1 MRALLRQL
9 IPVLVAVGAIAA
21 CPAIAAAWGP
31 PRSGGL
37 GHQVLRGGSG
47 ADYLRGAEGPDTV
60 RGYGGGDLLTGDTG
74 PDGISGGSGSDT
86 ISGGAGNDI
95 VLGGSGNDIAFGGF
109 GADTIRGDGG
119 DDALAGDNDGDKL
132 SGGAGN
138 DVLHGGSGID
148 TLDGGTGNDRIFSD
162 SGADTI
168 DAGAGDDTIVVDAES
183 KVRINCGVGN
193 DTLYLSVTAEATADY
208 TGRGVSAYY
217 SGNCE
222 TVWLTDALPDPNKGI
237 TYLATDAGGK
247 REGTARDDTL
257 LGGPGAD
264 ALQGGAGN
272 DVLWGLRQ
280 PDVKSVARDYL
291 LAGNGDDTVYG
302 GPGPQV
308 IDGGPGD
315 DFLESGI
322 GNGTITGGTGDDTI
336 RMRGGGLTMVD
347 AGSGNDTI
355 YARGTARA
363 RITCGRGRDV
373 AHADAGDRVA
383 RDCERIIGGAKRSKG
398 RLRATYR
405 RHDSHDAGARALV
418 PPRRGAPLGYNVH
431 LVDQVASSSGSYYGE
446 LGASGV
452 TDDGDTSFQ
461 SNTNYYVGDPSVSLG
476 IYDGFLHEE
485 FSFEAWYRSADSG
498 TRGRCSAMSLRVQ
511 PGHLPRPRGG
521 RLAARDHPLE
531 QRHEPE
537 HRPAHAAARSRC
549 RELAPHRADARRRP
563 HRDLRRR
570 RREGRVGPA
579 MPIAFETQNY
589 GVGVGARLGAYKG
602 WEGGIDEIA
611 IYDRAARRGDDRRAF
626 PRRRRRRRAGR
637 TRRSAARAAAA
648 ARRRHPPED
657 RPGRSRA
664 STARSTAPA
673 SRPARPTIR
682 SLDVPDGRRTRCSC
696 SRRSR
701 TGVLQAVPT
710 VLRFRVDASLPSTIL
725 ALRLAPEN
733 DGRAIVT
740 FGSDSAVGF
749 ECRFARG
756 TFGPALEY
764 VPCAAPMDVEPGSI
778 MEVRA
783 VDSAGNRD
791 PTPAFVSIPPAGIGF
806 NFGPVLPTFAGGRAE
821 AQLSGE
827 WFFSPNFQCRIDG
840 HAWAACPTQLRLPL
854 LDPGVHTLQVR
865 QPIVG
870 GAMATTAPMVWT
882 VSPRPGRCRD
892 RGPAAAARHR
902 AQRAAAT
909 ARAARALRA
918 QPPGR
923 RADRRAEAAQA
934 RDQRQ
939 RERQDRREQREDPGA
954 EAQRARSRALHG
966 ARDGAR
972 RDRQDRRAGAA
983 AGDRASAALA
993 GPGFD
998 PGARG
1003 GAAARERRFQGCVA
1017 ADGRI

>member
-1 MRALLRQL
+1 MPMRAALRRT
-9 IPVLVAVGAIAA
+9 IPVLVAAGAIAA
-21 CPAIAAAWGP
+21 CPPIAGAWGP

-37 GHQVLRGGSG
+37 GHQVLRGGPG

-95 VLGGSGNDIAFGGF
+95 VLGGAGNDIAYGGF
-109 GADTIRGDGG
+109 GADTIRGDDG

-162 SGADTI
+162 SGADAI

-183 KVRINCGVGN
+183 KVHINCGAGN

-217 SGNCE
+217 SGTCE

-247 REGTARDDTL
+247 REGTSRDDTL

-291 LAGNGDDTVYG
+291 IAGSGDDTVYG
-302 GPGPQV
+302 GPGRQL

-336 RMRGGGLTMVD
+336 RLRGGGETTVD

-383 RDCERIIGGAKRSKG
+383 RDCERIVGGAKRSRG
-398 RLRATYR
+398 RLRATYA
-405 RHDSHDAGARALV
+405 DTIATTPGLV
-418 PPRRGAPLGYNVH
+418 HWFRLGERAPLGYNVD
-431 LVDQVASSSGSYYGE
+431 LVDQAASSIGSYYGE

-452 TDDGDTSFQ
+452 TDDGDSAFQ
-461 SNTNYYVGDPSVSLG
+461 SNTSYYVGDPSVSLG

-485 FSFEAWYRSADSG
+485 FSFEAWYRSADSATQRALFSDVPYQSSQG
-498 TRGRCSAMSLRVQ
+498 IFLVREADGSLRAIILSSSGTSQ
-511 PGHLPRPRGG
+511 NIDLRT
-521 RLAARDHPLE
+521 APLQLDAE
-531 QRHEPE
+531 SWH
-537 HRPAHAAARSRC
+537 HVA
-549 RELAPHRADARRRP
+549 LTRADDRIAIYVDGVVRA
-563 HRDLRRR
+563 
-570 RREGRVGPA
+570 ESA
-579 MPIAFETQNY
+579 ATPIAFGTQNY
-589 GVGVGARLGAYKG
+589 GVGVGARVGAYKG
-602 WEGGIDEIA
+602 WEGAIDEIA
-611 IYDRAARRGDDRRAF
+611 FYDRPLDAATIDAHFRAGDDGAAPVARAD
-626 PRRRRRRRAGR
+626 PPLGPLQPRAGVIR
-637 TRRSAARAAAA
+637 LKTDRAGASFRCALDGAALKPCKADY
-648 ARRRHPPED
+648 P
-657 RPGRSRA
+657 
-664 STARSTAPA
+664 
-673 SRPARPTIR
+673 
-682 SLDVPDGRRTRCSC
+682 LVDVPDGPHEMAVLAT
-696 SRRSR
+696 SR
-701 TGVLQAVPT
+701 TGVVQAIPT

-725 ALRLAPEN
+725 ALRLAPEG

-749 ECRFARG
+749 ECRFAHN
-756 TFGPALEY
+756 TFGQALEY
-764 VPCAAPMDVEPGSI
+764 VPCTAPMDVEPGSI

-791 PTPAFVSIPPAGIGF
+791 PTPAFVSIPPAGVGF
-806 NFGPVLPTFAGGRAE
+806 PYGPVLPTFAGARAE

-827 WFFSPNFQCRIDG
+827 FFFSPNFQCRIDG

-870 GAMATTAPMVWT
+870 GAMATTAPMVWS
-882 VSPRPGRCRD
+882 VSPRPGDVAIAGLQLQLVIERSARL
-892 RGPAAAARHR
+892 RRRAPRVRFGLSHPAAVQIDVLKRGKRVISVSASGRTGANSVKIP
-902 AQRAAAT
+902 AQKLNALGHGRFTVRVT
-909 ARAARALRA
+909 ARGATGRLAVQELPLAIVPPLR
-918 QPPGR
+918 
-923 RADRRAEAAQA
+923 
-934 RDQRQ
+934 
-939 RERQDRREQREDPGA
+939 
-954 EAQRARSRALHG
+954 
-966 ARDGAR
+966 
-972 RDRQDRRAGAA
+972 
-983 AGDRASAALA
+983 
-993 GPGFD
+993 
-998 PGARG
+998 
-1003 GAAARERRFQGCVA
+1003 
-1017 ADGRI
+1017 